1 MESKVVTELNEHD
14 IRKIIAK
21 CYNVSCDKVRLYTR
35 AYTDGYG
42 LSERTKYEVCMR
54 IESWLNKKY

>member
-1 MESKVVTELNEHD
+1 MESKVVIELNEHD

-54 IESWLNKKY
+54 IES